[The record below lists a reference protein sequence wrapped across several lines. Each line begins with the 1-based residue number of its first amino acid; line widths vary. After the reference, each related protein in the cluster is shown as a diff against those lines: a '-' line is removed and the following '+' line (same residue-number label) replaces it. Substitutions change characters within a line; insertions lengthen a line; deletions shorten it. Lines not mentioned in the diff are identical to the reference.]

1 LRINIIWLSY
11 LTYKTLFIKRK
22 IIADL
27 ELKLKSEE
35 NQLINDNKSYYLEL
49 AELQEEKNKI
59 NSDLPNYELR
69 PKENRIKIQNYKP
82 KLI

>member
-1 LRINIIWLSY
+1 LKINIICFHISLQD
-11 LTYKTLFIKRK
+11 TLLVKKEK

-49 AELQEEKNKI
+49 AELQEEKTN
-59 NSDLPNYELR
+59 
-69 PKENRIKIQNYKP
+69 
-82 KLI
+82 